1 MQQLTKEQAIILTGF
16 TGILM
21 VQNTSDFHEDVERRL
36 GRPVFT
42 HEFADPH
49 GEIKEAYR
57 ADFEKLIGQW
67 PKQSSQAAWLTESRF
82 DLSKKNQR

>member
-16 TGILM
+16 TGIVM

-57 ADFEKLIGQW
+57 ADFEKLIGQL
-67 PKQSSQAAWLTESRF
+67 PK
-82 DLSKKNQR
+82 

>member
-42 HEFADPH
+42 HEFADRH

-57 ADFEKLIGQW
+57 ADFEKLIGQ
-67 PKQSSQAAWLTESRF
+67 
-82 DLSKKNQR
+82 

>member
-42 HEFADPH
+42 HEFEDRH

-57 ADFEKLIGQW
+57 ADFEKLIGQ
-67 PKQSSQAAWLTESRF
+67 
-82 DLSKKNQR
+82 

>member
-16 TGILM
+16 TGIAM

-42 HEFADPH
+42 HEFADWH

-57 ADFEKLIGQW
+57 ADFEKLIGQL
-67 PKQSSQAAWLTESRF
+67 PK
-82 DLSKKNQR
+82 

>member
-1 MQQLTKEQAIILTGF
+1 MFLHGWLKMSVSATKDKLAMQQLTKEQAIILTGF
-16 TGILM
+16 TGIGM

-57 ADFEKLIGQW
+57 ADFEKLIGQL
-67 PKQSSQAAWLTESRF
+67 PK
-82 DLSKKNQR
+82 

>member
-1 MQQLTKEQAIILTGF
+1 MFLHGWLKMSVSATNDKLAMQQLTKEQAIVLTGF

-57 ADFEKLIGQW
+57 ADFEKLIGQL
-67 PKQSSQAAWLTESRF
+67 PK
-82 DLSKKNQR
+82 

>member
-16 TGILM
+16 TGIAM

-57 ADFEKLIGQW
+57 ADFEKLIGQL
-67 PKQSSQAAWLTESRF
+67 PK
-82 DLSKKNQR
+82 

>member
-1 MQQLTKEQAIILTGF
+1 MFLHGWLKISVSATKDKQAMQQLTKEQAIILTGF
-16 TGILM
+16 TGIGM

-57 ADFEKLIGQW
+57 ADFEKLIGQL
-67 PKQSSQAAWLTESRF
+67 PK
-82 DLSKKNQR
+82 

>member
-57 ADFEKLIGQW
+57 ADFEKLTGQL
-67 PKQSSQAAWLTESRF
+67 PK
-82 DLSKKNQR
+82 

>member
-16 TGILM
+16 TGIAM

-49 GEIKEAYR
+49 SEIKEAYR
-57 ADFEKLIGQW
+57 ADFEKLVGQL
-67 PKQSSQAAWLTESRF
+67 PK
-82 DLSKKNQR
+82 